1 MTNDKLQKYIEHFE
15 QKDRMGSLFKMKITE
30 VNAQECLCEYTVQEA
45 HFNPNGILHGGAL
58 YTVMDSS
65 QGAFIHL
72 NLDPQFKYAA
82 TGTATIKYLAPVREG
97 KVLIR
102 TWFKEIQGRKHF
114 VSSEAKNEK
123 GDVLATLEEIWIA
136 TFKDKA

>member
-1 MTNDKLQKYIEHFE
+1 MIKDRLEQYIEHFE
-15 QKDRMGSLFKMKITE
+15 KKDQLGSLFKMKIMKVDE
-30 VNAQECLCEYTVQEA
+30 NECLCEYTVQEA
-45 HFNPNGILHGGAL
+45 HYNPNGILHGGAL
-58 YTVMDSS
+58 YSVMDSS

-102 TWFKEIQGRKHF
+102 TWF
-114 VSSEAKNEK
+114 
-123 GDVLATLEEIWIA
+123 
-136 TFKDKA
+136 

>member
-1 MTNDKLQKYIEHFE
+1 MTKPDLKHFIEHFE
-15 QKDRMGSLFKMKITE
+15 KKDHLGSLFNMKITK
-30 VNAQECLCEYTVQEA
+30 VDSTECLCEYTVQEA

-58 YTVMDSS
+58 YAVMDSS
-65 QGAFIHL
+65 QGAFIHF

-82 TGTATIKYLAPVREG
+82 TGTAVIKYLAPVREG
-97 KVLIR
+97 KVSIR

-114 VSSEAKNEK
+114 INSEAKNEK

-136 TFKDKA
+136 TFKT